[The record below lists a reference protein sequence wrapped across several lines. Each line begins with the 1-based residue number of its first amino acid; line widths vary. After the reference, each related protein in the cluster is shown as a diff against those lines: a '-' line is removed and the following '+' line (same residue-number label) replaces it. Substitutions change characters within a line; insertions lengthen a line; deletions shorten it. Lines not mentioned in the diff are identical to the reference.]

1 MVNIGRTFF
10 SSNYFNYSI
19 ELVSYSNRL
28 TLNLTHTKV
37 SVDNLVYLESQ
48 MSKHGFQISVD
59 FVTVYNGQYWE
70 PILGMCLYSYLHKNH
85 FIDTGLKK
93 FWYQHVR

>member
-59 FVTVYNGQYWE
+59 FVTVYNGQYW
-70 PILGMCLYSYLHKNH
+70 KN
-85 FIDTGLKK
+85 FL
-93 FWYQHVR
+93 

>member
-1 MVNIGRTFF
+1 MVNIGKTFF
-10 SSNYFNYSI
+10 SSNCSNYSI

-28 TLNLTHTKV
+28 TLNPTHTKV

-48 MSKHGFQISVD
+48 MSKHEFQISVD

-70 PILGMCLYSYLHKNH
+70 NFL
-85 FIDTGLKK
+85 
-93 FWYQHVR
+93 